1 MSSSDLAAPAT
12 PRRSFLGRLLGGAA
26 ALAGGGALAR
36 TVDAQAPAARL
47 AAAEAAA
54 ANSEYDMS
62 WVERVTGAHRQV
74 FDSPEIADGTVLH
87 QARVWMSGYAEVYGA
102 KEADMSAVLVIRHA
116 AIPMVLNDEMWR
128 RLNVAKELASAPEG
142 SRVVLKDPASGELPT
157 RNPFLNANAKQGD
170 RHSMLWAD
178 GGLDTLVSRG
188 AIVLACGLALNRA
201 YAMARKAEGLD
212 AAGARALV
220 RANLLP
226 GTYVMPSG
234 IFAVARA
241 QEAGCNFLRAG

>member
-1 MSSSDLAAPAT
+1 MALSDL
-12 PRRSFLGRLLGGAA
+12 
-26 ALAGGGALAR
+26 
-36 TVDAQAPAARL
+36 
-47 AAAEAAA
+47 
-54 ANSEYDMS
+54 
-62 WVERVTGAHRQV
+62 
-74 FDSPEIADGTVLH
+74 
-87 QARVWMSGYAEVYGA
+87 
-102 KEADMSAVLVIRHA
+102 
-116 AIPMVLNDEMWR
+116 
-128 RLNVAKELASAPEG
+128 
-142 SRVVLKDPASGELPT
+142 
-157 RNPFLNANAKQGD
+157 ANAKQGD